1 MCFSEGS
8 ANESGSYCVSKA
20 RLAWC
25 DFSSS
30 SCAHLFLSQRE
41 SFLESFLQE
50 ELRFAL
56 SLGILVD
63 LGPLSAA
70 LLSGG
75 TACVL
80 ASISPARE
88 PASSPNQNPSQSR
101 AVVLTLR
108 EKKAP
113 ASLFP
118 IFAVFVQADAN
129 TWVHFS
135 FCNEHTANEKKKRSL
150 DDFSGREK
158 ENCLQVSEGL
168 LCSQQRSGI
177 FLVSI
182 SEHRVRG
189 RE

>member
-1 MCFSEGS
+1 MFPRPAWLGVTSPAPVLLICFYPSVKASWRASSRRSSILLSALGS
-8 ANESGSYCVSKA
+8 LLIWG
-20 RLAWC
+20 
-25 DFSSS
+25 
-30 SCAHLFLSQRE
+30 LSQQPC
-41 SFLESFLQE
+41 SLEAQPAFRPPSPQQGNLHHPQTE
-50 ELRFAL
+50 T
-56 SLGILVD
+56 
-63 LGPLSAA
+63 
-70 LLSGG
+70 LLK
-75 TACVL
+75 
-80 ASISPARE
+80 
-88 PASSPNQNPSQSR
+88 

-118 IFAVFVQADAN
+118 IFVVFVQADAN

-189 RE
+189 RQ